1 VIPVALRLKKA
12 FYHNRRSTVT
22 TISEGIKG
30 FVFHCRFEK
39 NLSSSTLKAYE
50 GDLKQFA
57 VFLTDRGFAED
68 IAAVGKPLL
77 RDFIQ
82 HLFTSL
88 LAKSVKRK
96 VATLKSL
103 FRYLEGEEIVVISP
117 FHNMDIRIREPR
129 RLPRTVPLSTLR
141 RLFKSLYHIKGDVV
155 AESSERRR
163 LLVRDIAVLELLFAT
178 AARISEICN
187 LKMDDV
193 DLRRGRVR
201 IAGKGGRE
209 RLIHVSDP
217 EVLSALN
224 EYCSTKQKP
233 QSGDCFFQN
242 RNGKRLSDHAV
253 RMLLRKHTK
262 KAGIALHLTPHM
274 IRHSVATCLLEDG
287 VDIRYIQHL
296 LGHTSI
302 STTQLYTHVS
312 DKQQRRV
319 LKTHHP
325 RRRFRTTA

>member
-1 VIPVALRLKKA
+1 MVMTL
-12 FYHNRRSTVT
+12 
-22 TISEGIKG
+22 SEASER
-30 FVFHCRFEK
+30 FLFHCRFEK
-39 NLSSSTLKAYE
+39 NLSPSTLKAYN

-57 VFLTDRGFAED
+57 EFLRSRDFTEGV
-68 IAAVGKPLL
+68 AAVGKPML

-82 HLFTSL
+82 HLFASM

-96 VATLKSL
+96 VATLKAL
-103 FRYLEGEEIVVISP
+103 FRYLEREEIVRINP
-117 FHNMDIRIREPR
+117 FHKMDIRIREPR
-129 RLPRTVPLSTLR
+129 RLPRTVPLPTLK
-141 RLFKSLYHIKGDVV
+141 RLFKSLYHFKGDIIP
-155 AESSERRR
+155 AGSERDR

-187 LKMDDV
+187 LKLDDV
-193 DLRRGRVR
+193 DLRRGRIR

-217 EVLSALN
+217 EVLSALHGYRSAN
-224 EYCSTKQKP
+224 QDL
-233 QSGDCFFQN
+233 QRGDFFFRN
-242 RNGKRLSDHAV
+242 RTGKRLSDHAV
-253 RMLLRKHTK
+253 RSLLRKHAK
-262 KAGIALHLTPHM
+262 AAGIALHLTPHM
-274 IRHSVATCLLEDG
+274 IRHSVATCLLDDG

-312 DKQQRRV
+312 DKQHRRV

-325 RRRFRTTA
+325 RRRFRTTP

>member
-1 VIPVALRLKKA
+1 M
-12 FYHNRRSTVT
+12 TV
-22 TISEGIKG
+22 SEGIKG
-30 FVFHCRFEK
+30 FLFHCRFEK
-39 NLSSSTLKAYE
+39 NLSSSTLKAYD

-57 VFLTDRGFAED
+57 GFLTDRGLAED
-68 IAAVGKPLL
+68 IAAVDKPLL

-82 HLFTSL
+82 HLFASML
-88 LAKSVKRK
+88 PKSVKRK
-96 VATLKSL
+96 VATLKSM
-103 FRYLEGEEIVVISP
+103 FRYLEREEIVGTNP

-129 RLPRTVPLSTLR
+129 RLPRTVPLATLK
-141 RLFKSLYHIKGDVV
+141 RLFKSLYYVKGNIVSDN
-155 AESSERRR
+155 SERGR

-178 AARISEICN
+178 AGRISEICN
-187 LKMDDV
+187 LKLDDV
-193 DLRRGRVR
+193 DLRTGRVR

-224 EYCSTKQKP
+224 KYCSTRQEL
-233 QSGDCFFQN
+233 QSQDFFFLN
-242 RNGKRLSDHAV
+242 RKGRRLSAHAV

-262 KAGIALHLTPHM
+262 AAGIALHLTPHM

-312 DKQQRRV
+312 DKQHRRV

-325 RRRFRTTA
+325 RRRFRTSA

>member
-1 VIPVALRLKKA
+1 M
-12 FYHNRRSTVT
+12 TV
-22 TISEGIKG
+22 SEGIKG
-30 FVFHCRFEK
+30 FLFHCRFEK
-39 NLSSSTLKAYE
+39 NLSSSTLKAYD

-57 VFLTDRGFAED
+57 AFLTARGVAED
-68 IAAVGKPLL
+68 IAAIGKPLL

-82 HLFTSL
+82 HLFASML
-88 LAKSVKRK
+88 PKSVKRK
-96 VATLKSL
+96 VATLKSM
-103 FRYLEGEEIVVISP
+103 FRYLEREEIVGINP
-117 FHNMDIRIREPR
+117 
-129 RLPRTVPLSTLR
+129 
-141 RLFKSLYHIKGDVV
+141 
-155 AESSERRR
+155 
-163 LLVRDIAVLELLFAT
+163 IAVLELLFAT
-178 AARISEICN
+178 AGRISEICN
-187 LKMDDV
+187 LKLDDV
-193 DLRRGRVR
+193 DLRTGRVR

-224 EYCSTKQKP
+224 AYRCTTQGL
-233 QSGDCFFQN
+233 QSQDFFFLN
-242 RNGKRLSDHAV
+242 RNGKRLSAHAV
-253 RMLLRKHTK
+253 RMLLRKHAK
-262 KAGIALHLTPHM
+262 AAGIALHLTPHM

-312 DKQQRRV
+312 DKQHRRV

>member
-1 VIPVALRLKKA
+1 MM
-12 FYHNRRSTVT
+12 TV
-22 TISEGIKG
+22 SEGIKG
-30 FVFHCRFEK
+30 FLFHCRFEK
-39 NLSSSTLKAYE
+39 NLSSSTLKAYD

-57 VFLTDRGFAED
+57 GFLTDRGMAAD

-82 HLFTSL
+82 HLFASML
-88 LAKSVKRK
+88 PKSVKRK
-96 VATLKSL
+96 VATLKSM
-103 FRYLEGEEIVVISP
+103 FRYLEREEIVGVNP

-129 RLPRTVPLSTLR
+129 RLPRTIPLPTLK
-141 RLFKSLYHIKGDVV
+141 RLFKSLYHTKGKDA
-155 AESSERRR
+155 AETSERSR

-178 AARISEICN
+178 AGRISEICN
-187 LKMDDV
+187 LKLEDV
-193 DLRRGRVR
+193 DLRTGRIR

-217 EVLSALN
+217 EVLSALAA
-224 EYCSTKQKP
+224 YRGTTP
-233 QSGDCFFQN
+233 GLQSQDFFFLN
-242 RNGKRLSDHAV
+242 RNGKRLSAHAV

-262 KAGIALHLTPHM
+262 AAGIALHVTPHM

-312 DKQQRRV
+312 DRQHRRV

>member
-1 VIPVALRLKKA
+1 M
-12 FYHNRRSTVT
+12 TVP
-22 TISEGIKG
+22 EGIKG
-30 FVFHCRFEK
+30 FLFHCRFEK
-39 NLSSSTLKAYE
+39 NLSSSTLKAYD

-57 VFLTDRGFAED
+57 AFLADRGLAEN
-68 IAAVGKPLL
+68 ITTVGKPLL

-82 HLFTSL
+82 HLFASM

-96 VATLKSL
+96 VATLKSM
-103 FRYLEGEEIVVISP
+103 FRYLEREEIVGINP

-129 RLPRTVPLSTLR
+129 RLPRTVPLSTLK
-141 RLFKSLYHIKGDVV
+141 RLFKSLYHIKDNIVL
-155 AESSERRR
+155 ESSERGR

-187 LKMDDV
+187 LKLDDV

-224 EYCSTKQKP
+224 EYCNRRQEL
-233 QSGDCFFQN
+233 QSGDFFFQN

-253 RMLLRKHTK
+253 RMLLRKHAK
-262 KAGIALHLTPHM
+262 AAGIALHLTPHM
-274 IRHSVATCLLEDG
+274 IRHSVATCLLDDG

-312 DKQQRRV
+312 DKQHRRV

-325 RRRFRTTA
+325 RRRFRTTP